1 MILSLKDRTPG
12 ICKASIMS
20 TRFTLRRLP
29 AVAWALAV
37 LTLSACN
44 NQYGPPVPGQP
55 LTWGQQHYLDNQ
67 AYQRLNQDRMP

>member
-1 MILSLKDRTPG
+1 
-12 ICKASIMS
+12 MS
-20 TRFTLRRLP
+20 MRFTLHRLP
-29 AVAWALAV
+29 AIIGAFVL

-44 NQYGPPVPGQP
+44 NQYGPPVAGQP